1 MKAIRASRASRPLAT
16 SLALLL
22 AAALVPAAAQARS
35 TSVVPYPQSE
45 VWPTAIRFLRIDRG
59 ASIREKDVDSGY
71 VLFDL
76 PEGGKA
82 WKGSLELVRTT
93 DPEGRDA
100 TRVVVTLNDLPRHF
114 EGVLL
119 DKLTIKLKEEYGS
132 PAAPPPRKPPP
143 APPSEGG
150 RKPGADAGVPKIPS
164 GELPRPER
172 R

>member
-1 MKAIRASRASRPLAT
+1 MNSVRVTRALVLVAMTMALAP
-16 SLALLL
+16 
-22 AAALVPAAAQARS
+22 AAALARS
-35 TSVVPYPQSE
+35 TSVVPYPQGE

-76 PEGGKA
+76 PEGGKS
-82 WKGSLELVRTT
+82 WKGSLELVRVT
-93 DPEGRDA
+93 DGEGREA
-100 TRVVVTLNDLPRHF
+100 SKVVVSIPDLPRHF

-119 DKLTIKLKEEYGS
+119 DKLAIKLKDEYGS
-132 PAAPPPRKPPP
+132 PAAPPPRKP
-143 APPSEGG
+143 APPSPEAPA
-150 RKPGADAGVPKIPS
+150 RKPPADGGLPKLPN

>member
-1 MKAIRASRASRPLAT
+1 MTTSEAT
-16 SLALLL
+16 RVLVL
-22 AAALVPAAAQARS
+22 AAATMAVTMAPRPAEARS
-35 TSVVPYPQSE
+35 TSVVPYSQGE

-100 TRVVVTLNDLPRHF
+100 TRVVVTLSDLPRHF

-119 DKLTIKLKEEYGS
+119 DKLAIKLKDEYGA
-132 PAAPPPRKPPP
+132 PAAPPPRKPP
-143 APPSEGG
+143 AAASEGKG
-150 RKPGADAGVPKIPS
+150 EGKGKPDAGAHR
-164 GELPRPER
+164 GELPRPEHR
-172 R
+172 NP

>member
-1 MKAIRASRASRPLAT
+1 MTTARVTRALVLLAM
-16 SLALLL
+16 AFAP
-22 AAALVPAAAQARS
+22 AAALARS
-35 TSVVPYPQSE
+35 TSVVPYPQGE

-93 DPEGRDA
+93 DPEGREA
-100 TRVVVTLNDLPRHF
+100 TRVVVTLSDLPRHF

-119 DKLTIKLKEEYGS
+119 DKLAIKLKDEYGT

-143 APPSEGG
+143 QPEAPA
-150 RKPGADAGVPKIPS
+150 RKPGADAGLPKIPS

>member
-1 MKAIRASRASRPLAT
+1 MT
-16 SLALLL
+16 SVRVTRALLL
-22 AAALVPAAAQARS
+22 LAMALAPATALARS
-35 TSVVPYPQSE
+35 TSVVPYPQGE

-76 PEGGKA
+76 PEGGKP

-93 DPEGRDA
+93 DPEGREA
-100 TRVVVTLNDLPRHF
+100 TRVVVTLSDLPRHF

-119 DKLTIKLKEEYGS
+119 DKLAIKLKDEYGT
-132 PAAPPPRKPPP
+132 PAAPPPRKPPAPPAEKP
-143 APPSEGG
+143 AP
-150 RKPGADAGVPKIPS
+150 KPGSDAGLPKLPN

>member
-1 MKAIRASRASRPLAT
+1 MTTARVTRALV
-16 SLALLL
+16 LL
-22 AAALVPAAAQARS
+22 AAALAPATALARS
-35 TSVVPYPQSE
+35 TSVVPYPQGE

-93 DPEGRDA
+93 DPEGREA
-100 TRVVVTLNDLPRHF
+100 TRVVVTLSDLPRHF

-119 DKLTIKLKEEYGS
+119 DKLAIKLKDEYGT
-132 PAAPPPRKPPP
+132 PAAPPPRKPPSPSPEAP
-143 APPSEGG
+143 A
-150 RKPGADAGVPKIPS
+150 RKPGADAGLPKLPS

>member
-1 MKAIRASRASRPLAT
+1 MIRR
-16 SLALLL
+16 LLVL
-22 AAALVPAAAQARS
+22 LFVIGLLPETAEARS
-35 TSVVPYPQSE
+35 TSLVAYPPGE

-59 ASIREKDVDSGY
+59 ASIRDKDVDSGY

-76 PEGGKA
+76 PEGGKT
-82 WKGSLELVRTT
+82 WKGSLELVRTN
-93 DPEGRDA
+93 DPEGRES
-100 TRVVVTLNDLPRHF
+100 TRVVVTLADLPRHF

-119 DKLTIKLKEEYGS
+119 DKLALKLKEEYGT

-143 APPSEGG
+143 AADGGKKPAPDAASPP
-150 RKPGADAGVPKIPS
+150 RAPQ

>member
-1 MKAIRASRASRPLAT
+1 MKTAGVIRVL
-16 SLALLL
+16 LLL
-22 AAALVPAAAQARS
+22 AVALAAPAAWARS
-35 TSVVPYPQSE
+35 TNVVPYPQGE

-100 TRVVVTLNDLPRHF
+100 TRVVVTLSDLPRHF

-119 DKLTIKLKEEYGS
+119 DKLSIKLKDEYGT

-143 APPSEGG
+143 APPPEAG
-150 RKPGADAGVPKIPS
+150 RKPGADASVPRVPQ

>member
-1 MKAIRASRASRPLAT
+1 MRPAGT
-16 SLALLL
+16 TRVQRVLL
-22 AAALVPAAAQARS
+22 AMALASALAPAAAQARS
-35 TSVVPYPQSE
+35 TSVVPYPQGE

-100 TRVVVTLNDLPRHF
+100 TRVVVTLPDLPRHF

-119 DKLTIKLKEEYGS
+119 DKLTIKLKEEYGT
-132 PAAPPPRKPPP
+132 PAAPPPRKPTP
-143 APPSEGG
+143 APPSEGNG
-150 RKPGADAGVPKIPS
+150 RKPGADAGVPRIPS